1 MFHTGF
7 RSSVQLMLI
16 TKAFLFFLNLS
27 CLWGCSVSLWAFF
40 HSSLLLHLSSSH
52 PNLSAFSV
60 YSDQELFT
68 SNKIPKVQTPSVEM
82 GGGDQACW
90 GYLPFVEYSVLIAY
104 RFLISE
110 SFRLRRTHHF
120 QCYCSLGFVNCHPAG
135 RIISK
140 LKALTVDS
148 IGSQSPQQFH
158 KTIGKD

>member
-27 CLWGCSVSLWAFF
+27 CLWGCSVSLWV
-40 HSSLLLHLSSSH
+40 SSTPLCSFISPHRIPTFLPFLSIRTR
-52 PNLSAFSV
+52 N
-60 YSDQELFT
+60 YSRPTRF
-68 SNKIPKVQTPSVEM
+68 PKFKRLQWRW